1 MLRRIMGICVL
12 VGVGCS
18 GAPDSDAL
26 DSDALDSDTFKVA
39 SELVCR
45 RQANCDRLFYAPTE
59 SECIE
64 LYDKTFGVALAIC
77 HDAFLEYADCLGES
91 DDCTT
96 LSTCALGAG
105 HADLLSA
112 CVVTPE
118 ECRENGGTV
127 IEDPGGGSTHREGCP
142 EGRRWLA
149 RVWVGLEG
157 GICCQ

>member
-1 MLRRIMGICVL
+1 MSICVL

-26 DSDALDSDTFKVA
+26 DSDALDSDAFKVA

-45 RQANCDRLFYAPTE
+45 RQANCDRFPFVATE

-64 LYDKTFGVALAIC
+64 LHDKTYGVALAIC
-77 HDAFLEYADCLGES
+77 HDAFLEYGDCLGES
-91 DDCTT
+91 DDC
-96 LSTCALGAG
+96 STFNTC
-105 HADLLSA
+105 ADLLSA

-149 RVWVGLEG
+149 QVRVGLEG